1 MQEFI
6 INIMN
11 SYGYLGVFLLILIEN
26 IFPPIPS
33 EVILL
38 FGGFMTTYTSL
49 NVLGMTMSST
59 LGSVLGALILYK
71 IGNFFNK
78 ETLKRLIHTRLGKL
92 LRINNSD
99 IDSSYNYFQT
109 KGEKTIFFCRFIP
122 LIRSLISLPAGIN
135 KMNITK
141 FTIYTTLGSLIWN
154 IVLMTLGH
162 IVGSNWKSI
171 LKIFDLYSTYAVVII
186 FIISIVL
193 IIKFY
198 KKKLKEK
205 KKNYSFML

>member
-1 MQEFI
+1 MQKFI

-11 SYGYLGVFLLILIEN
+11 NYGYLGVFLLILIEN

-49 NVLGMTMSST
+49 NVLGMTMSSI

-71 IGNFFNK
+71 IGTIFNK
-78 ETLKRLIHTRLGKL
+78 DTLKKLIHTRLGKF
-92 LRINNSD
+92 LRIND
-99 IDSSYNYFQT
+99 KEIDSSFNYFQT
-109 KGEKTIFFCRFIP
+109 KGEKAIFFCRFIP
-122 LIRSLISLPAGIN
+122 LIRSLISVPAGIN

-141 FTIYTTLGSLIWN
+141 FMICTTLGSLIWN
-154 IVLMTLGH
+154 VVLITLGH
-162 IVGSNWKSI
+162 IVGNNWKSI

-186 FIISIVL
+186 FIILIIL

-198 KKKLKEK
+198 KKKLKE
-205 KKNYSFML
+205 

>member
-1 MQEFI
+1 MQKFI

-11 SYGYLGVFLLILIEN
+11 NYGYLGVFLLILIEN

-49 NVLGMTMSST
+49 NVLGMTMSSI

-71 IGNFFNK
+71 IGTIFNK
-78 ETLKRLIHTRLGKL
+78 DTLKNLIHTRLGKF
-92 LRINNSD
+92 LRIND
-99 IDSSYNYFQT
+99 KEIDSSFNYFQT
-109 KGEKTIFFCRFIP
+109 KGEKAIFFCRFIP
-122 LIRSLISLPAGIN
+122 LIRSLISVPAGIN

-141 FTIYTTLGSLIWN
+141 FMIYTTLGSLIWN
-154 IVLMTLGH
+154 VVLITLGH
-162 IVGSNWKSI
+162 IVGNNWKSI

-186 FIISIVL
+186 FIILIIL

-198 KKKLKEK
+198 KKKLKE
-205 KKNYSFML
+205 

>member
-1 MQEFI
+1 MQKFI

-11 SYGYLGVFLLILIEN
+11 NYGYLGVFLLILIEN

-154 IVLMTLGH
+154 IVLITLGH

-186 FIISIVL
+186 FIILIIL

-198 KKKLKEK
+198 KKKLKE
-205 KKNYSFML
+205 

>member
-99 IDSSYNYFQT
+99 IDSSFNYFQT

-154 IVLMTLGH
+154 IVLITLGQ

-198 KKKLKEK
+198 KKKLKE
-205 KKNYSFML
+205 

>member
-1 MQEFI
+1 MQKFI

-11 SYGYLGVFLLILIEN
+11 NYGYLGVFLLILIEN

-49 NVLGMTMSST
+49 NVLGMTMSSI
-59 LGSVLGALILYK
+59 LGSVLGAFILYK
-71 IGNFFNK
+71 IGTIFNK
-78 ETLKRLIHTRLGKL
+78 YTLKKLIQTRLGKF
-92 LRINNSD
+92 LRIND
-99 IDSSYNYFQT
+99 KEIDSSFNYFQT
-109 KGEKTIFFCRFIP
+109 KGEKAIFFCRFIP
-122 LIRSLISLPAGIN
+122 LIRSLISVPAGIN

-141 FTIYTTLGSLIWN
+141 FMIYTTLGSLIWN
-154 IVLMTLGH
+154 VVLITLGH
-162 IVGSNWKSI
+162 IVGNNWKSI

-186 FIISIVL
+186 FIILIIL

-198 KKKLKEK
+198 KKKLKE
-205 KKNYSFML
+205 

>member
-92 LRINNSD
+92 LKINNSD

-154 IVLMTLGH
+154 IVLITLGH

-198 KKKLKEK
+198 KKKLKE
-205 KKNYSFML
+205 

>member
-135 KMNITK
+135 KMDITK

-154 IVLMTLGH
+154 IVLITLGH
-162 IVGSNWKSI
+162 IVGSSWKSI

-198 KKKLKEK
+198 KKKLKE
-205 KKNYSFML
+205 

>member
-71 IGNFFNK
+71 IGNFFNEK
-78 ETLKRLIHTRLGKL
+78 TLKRLIHTRLGKL

-99 IDSSYNYFQT
+99 IDSSFNYFQT

-141 FTIYTTLGSLIWN
+141 FMIYTTLGSLIWN
-154 IVLMTLGH
+154 VVLITLGH

-198 KKKLKEK
+198 KKKLKE
-205 KKNYSFML
+205 

>member
-1 MQEFI
+1 MQKFI

-11 SYGYLGVFLLILIEN
+11 NYGYLGVFLLILIEN

-49 NVLGMTMSST
+49 NVLGMTMSSI

-71 IGNFFNK
+71 IGTIFNK
-78 ETLKRLIHTRLGKL
+78 DTLKKLIHTRLGKF
-92 LRINNSD
+92 LRIND
-99 IDSSYNYFQT
+99 KEIDSSFNYFQT

-122 LIRSLISLPAGIN
+122 LIRSLISVPAGIN

-141 FTIYTTLGSLIWN
+141 FMIYTTLGSLIWN
-154 IVLMTLGH
+154 VVLITLGH
-162 IVGSNWKSI
+162 IVGNNWKSI
-171 LKIFDLYSTYAVVII
+171 LKIFDLYSIYAVVII
-186 FIISIVL
+186 FIILIIL

-198 KKKLKEK
+198 KKKLKE
-205 KKNYSFML
+205 

>member
-135 KMNITK
+135 KMDITK

-154 IVLMTLGH
+154 IVLITLGH

-198 KKKLKEK
+198 KKKLKE
-205 KKNYSFML
+205 

>member
-71 IGNFFNK
+71 IGNFFNEK
-78 ETLKRLIHTRLGKL
+78 TLKRLIHTRLGKL

-99 IDSSYNYFQT
+99 IDSSFNYFQT

-154 IVLMTLGH
+154 IVLITLGQ

-198 KKKLKEK
+198 KKKLKE
-205 KKNYSFML
+205 

>member
-71 IGNFFNK
+71 IGNFFNEK
-78 ETLKRLIHTRLGKL
+78 TLKRLIHTRLGKL

-99 IDSSYNYFQT
+99 IDSSFNYFQT

-154 IVLMTLGH
+154 IVLITLGH

-171 LKIFDLYSTYAVVII
+171 LKIFDLYSTYAVIII

-198 KKKLKEK
+198 KKKLKE
-205 KKNYSFML
+205 

>member
-1 MQEFI
+1 MQKFI

-11 SYGYLGVFLLILIEN
+11 NYGYLGVFLLILIEN

-49 NVLGMTMSST
+49 NVLDMTMSSI

-71 IGNFFNK
+71 IGTIFNK
-78 ETLKRLIHTRLGKL
+78 DTLKKLIHTRLGKF
-92 LRINNSD
+92 LRIND
-99 IDSSYNYFQT
+99 KEIDSSFNYFQT
-109 KGEKTIFFCRFIP
+109 KGEKAIFFCRFIP
-122 LIRSLISLPAGIN
+122 LIRSLISVPAGIN

-141 FTIYTTLGSLIWN
+141 FMIYTTLGSLIWN
-154 IVLMTLGH
+154 VVLITLGH
-162 IVGSNWKSI
+162 IVGNNWKST

-186 FIISIVL
+186 FIILIIL

-198 KKKLKEK
+198 KKKLKE
-205 KKNYSFML
+205 

>member
-1 MQEFI
+1 MQKFI

-11 SYGYLGVFLLILIEN
+11 NYGYLGVFLLILIEN

-49 NVLGMTMSST
+49 NVLGMTMSSI

-71 IGNFFNK
+71 IGTIFNK
-78 ETLKRLIHTRLGKL
+78 DTLKKLIHTRLGKF
-92 LRINNSD
+92 LRIND
-99 IDSSYNYFQT
+99 KEIESSFNYFQT
-109 KGEKTIFFCRFIP
+109 KGEKAIFFCRFIP
-122 LIRSLISLPAGIN
+122 LIRSLISVPAGIN

-141 FTIYTTLGSLIWN
+141 FMIYTTLGSLIWN
-154 IVLMTLGH
+154 VVLITLGH
-162 IVGSNWKSI
+162 IVGNNWKSI

-186 FIISIVL
+186 FIILIIL

-198 KKKLKEK
+198 KKKLKE
-205 KKNYSFML
+205 

>member
-1 MQEFI
+1 MQKFI

-11 SYGYLGVFLLILIEN
+11 NYGYLGVFLLILIEN

-49 NVLGMTMSST
+49 NVLGMTMSSI

-71 IGNFFNK
+71 IGTIFNK
-78 ETLKRLIHTRLGKL
+78 DTLKKLIHTRLGKF
-92 LRINNSD
+92 LRIND
-99 IDSSYNYFQT
+99 KEIDSSFNYFQT
-109 KGEKTIFFCRFIP
+109 KGEKAIFFCRFIP
-122 LIRSLISLPAGIN
+122 LIRSLISVPAGIN

-141 FTIYTTLGSLIWN
+141 FMIYTTLGSLIWN
-154 IVLMTLGH
+154 VVLITLGH
-162 IVGSNWKSI
+162 IVGNNWKSI

-198 KKKLKEK
+198 KKKLKE
-205 KKNYSFML
+205 

>member
-71 IGNFFNK
+71 IGNFFNEK
-78 ETLKRLIHTRLGKL
+78 TLKRLIHTRLGKL

-99 IDSSYNYFQT
+99 IYSSFNYFQT

-154 IVLMTLGH
+154 IVLITLGH

-198 KKKLKEK
+198 KKKLKE
-205 KKNYSFML
+205 

>member
-11 SYGYLGVFLLILIEN
+11 SYGYIGVFLLILIEN

-49 NVLGMTMSST
+49 NVLGMTMSSI

-71 IGNFFNK
+71 IGTIFNK
-78 ETLKRLIHTRLGKL
+78 DTLKKLIHTRLGKF
-92 LRINNSD
+92 LRIND
-99 IDSSYNYFQT
+99 KEIDSSFNYFQT
-109 KGEKTIFFCRFIP
+109 KGEKAIFFCRFIP
-122 LIRSLISLPAGIN
+122 LIRSLISVPAGIN

-141 FTIYTTLGSLIWN
+141 FMIYTTLGSLIWN
-154 IVLMTLGH
+154 VVLITLGH
-162 IVGSNWKSI
+162 IVGNNWKSI

-186 FIISIVL
+186 FIILIIL

-198 KKKLKEK
+198 KKKLKE
-205 KKNYSFML
+205 

>member
-99 IDSSYNYFQT
+99 IDSSFNYFQT

-154 IVLMTLGH
+154 IVLITLGH

-198 KKKLKEK
+198 KKKLKE
-205 KKNYSFML
+205 

>member
-1 MQEFI
+1 MKTIEDFI

-11 SYGYLGVFLLILIEN
+11 SYGYLGVFLLILLEN

-38 FGGFMTTYTSL
+38 FGGFMTTYSSL
-49 NVLGMTMSST
+49 NILGVTMSST
-59 LGSVLGALILYK
+59 LASVLGAIFLYK
-71 IGNFFNK
+71 IGTIFNK
-78 ETLKRLIHTRLGKL
+78 EKLKHLTSTRLGKL

-99 IDSSYNYFQT
+99 IDSSFNYFQT

-135 KMNITK
+135 KMNMTK
-141 FTIYTTLGSLIWN
+141 FIIYTTLGSLIWN
-154 IVLMTLGH
+154 VVLIILGH
-162 IVGSNWKSI
+162 VVGSNWKSI
-171 LKIFDLYSTYAVVII
+171 LKIFDLYSVYTVTLI
-186 FIISIVL
+186 FIILIFL

-198 KKKLKEK
+198 KKKLKE
-205 KKNYSFML
+205 

>member
-1 MQEFI
+1 MQKFI

-11 SYGYLGVFLLILIEN
+11 NYGYLGVFLLILIEN

-49 NVLGMTMSST
+49 NVLGMTMSSI

-71 IGNFFNK
+71 IGTIFNK
-78 ETLKRLIHTRLGKL
+78 DTLKKLIHTRLGKF
-92 LRINNSD
+92 LRIND
-99 IDSSYNYFQT
+99 KEIDSSFNYFQT
-109 KGEKTIFFCRFIP
+109 KGEKAIFFCRFIP
-122 LIRSLISLPAGIN
+122 LIRSLISVPAGIN

-141 FTIYTTLGSLIWN
+141 FMIYTTLGSLIWN
-154 IVLMTLGH
+154 VVLITLGH
-162 IVGSNWKSI
+162 IVGNNWKSI
-171 LKIFDLYSTYAVVII
+171 LKIFDLYSIYAVVII
-186 FIISIVL
+186 FIILIIL

-198 KKKLKEK
+198 KKKLKE
-205 KKNYSFML
+205 

>member
-99 IDSSYNYFQT
+99 IDSSFNYFQT

-154 IVLMTLGH
+154 IVLITLGH
-162 IVGSNWKSI
+162 VVGSNWKSI

-198 KKKLKEK
+198 KKKLKE
-205 KKNYSFML
+205 

>member
-78 ETLKRLIHTRLGKL
+78 ETLKILIHTRLGKL

-99 IDSSYNYFQT
+99 IDSSFNYFQT

-141 FTIYTTLGSLIWN
+141 FMIYTTLGSLIWN
-154 IVLMTLGH
+154 VVLITLGH

-198 KKKLKEK
+198 KKKLKE
-205 KKNYSFML
+205 

>member
-1 MQEFI
+1 
-6 INIMN
+6 MN
-11 SYGYLGVFLLILIEN
+11 NYGYLGVFLLILIEN

-49 NVLGMTMSST
+49 NVLGVTASST
-59 LGSVLGALILYK
+59 LGSVLGAFILYK

-78 ETLKRLIHTRLGKL
+78 ETLKKLISTRLGKL

-99 IDSSYNYFQT
+99 IDSSFNYFQT

-154 IVLMTLGH
+154 IVLITLGH
-162 IVGSNWKSI
+162 IVGNNWRSI
-171 LKIFDLYSTYAVVII
+171 LKIFNLYSIYAVILI
-186 FIISIVL
+186 FIIFLIL
-193 IIKFY
+193 IINFY
-198 KKKLKEK
+198 KKKLKE
-205 KKNYSFML
+205 

>member
-49 NVLGMTMSST
+49 NVLGMTISST

-71 IGNFFNK
+71 IGNFFNEK
-78 ETLKRLIHTRLGKL
+78 TLKRLIHTRLGKL

-99 IDSSYNYFQT
+99 IDSSFNYFQT

-154 IVLMTLGH
+154 IVLIVMGS
-162 IVGSNWKSI
+162 IVGSNWENI
-171 LKIFDLYSTYAVVII
+171 LNII
-186 FIISIVL
+186 NICSRYIVL
-193 IIKFY
+193 ILFIIIIILFY
-198 KKKLKEK
+198 RKKSKE
-205 KKNYSFML
+205 

>member
-78 ETLKRLIHTRLGKL
+78 ETLKRLIHTKLGKL

-99 IDSSYNYFQT
+99 IDSSFNYFQT

-154 IVLMTLGH
+154 IVLITLGQ

-198 KKKLKEK
+198 KKKLKE
-205 KKNYSFML
+205 

>member
-1 MQEFI
+1 MQKFI

-11 SYGYLGVFLLILIEN
+11 NYGYLGVFLLILIEN

-49 NVLGMTMSST
+49 NVLGMTMSSI

-71 IGNFFNK
+71 IGTIFNK
-78 ETLKRLIHTRLGKL
+78 DTLKKLIHTRLGKF
-92 LRINNSD
+92 LRIND
-99 IDSSYNYFQT
+99 KEIDSSFNYFQT
-109 KGEKTIFFCRFIP
+109 KGEKAIFFCRFIP
-122 LIRSLISLPAGIN
+122 LIRSIISVPAGIN

-141 FTIYTTLGSLIWN
+141 FMIYTTLGSLIWN
-154 IVLMTLGH
+154 VVLITLGH
-162 IVGSNWKSI
+162 IVGNNWKSI
-171 LKIFDLYSTYAVVII
+171 LKIFDLYSIYAVVII
-186 FIISIVL
+186 FIILIIL

-198 KKKLKEK
+198 KKKLKE
-205 KKNYSFML
+205 